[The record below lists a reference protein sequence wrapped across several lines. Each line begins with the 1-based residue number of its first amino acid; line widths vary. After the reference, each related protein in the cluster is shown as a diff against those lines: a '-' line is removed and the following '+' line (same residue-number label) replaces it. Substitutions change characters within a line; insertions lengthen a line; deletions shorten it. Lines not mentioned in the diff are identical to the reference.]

1 MSEQK
6 IILFGAGQIGKK
18 AMFYFGPDKI
28 HCFADNNEKLAG
40 STIENIP
47 VISFETLKEIYPDY
61 QIVISMDI
69 PKSTAVVAQVE
80 EAGICQYTH
89 FMQILSSDPDWL
101 AAVSKTKR
109 IVTAGAAEATNEMVK
124 KGSGGGRNFLTQ
136 SMTNAIEPAGAMVT
150 TTNITSKANITFR
163 G

>member
-40 STIENIP
+40 SIIENIP

-124 KGSGGGRNFLTQ
+124 KGSGGGWNFLTQ